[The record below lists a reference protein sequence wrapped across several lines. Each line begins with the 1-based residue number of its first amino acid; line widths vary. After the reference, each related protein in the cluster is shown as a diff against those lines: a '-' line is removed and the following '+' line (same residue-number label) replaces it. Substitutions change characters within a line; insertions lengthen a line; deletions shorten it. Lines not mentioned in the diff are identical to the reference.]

1 MLAVKFY
8 IPKPRQSLTDRP
20 ELLDRLTIGAERCV
34 TLLSAPAGFGKST
47 LLSTWIEGQTRGS
60 VTQAKADI
68 FCWLSLDP
76 LDNQAARF
84 WSYFVAA
91 IQSGLHKRPL
101 ERVAITGLQLD
112 PLLEALQS
120 ASPPSIPALL
130 DELINTISESPT
142 RVLLVL
148 DDYHVIQASDIHEQ
162 IAYLLDHQ
170 PPNLHLVISTRA
182 DPPLPIARLRA
193 RGQLSEFRVADLR
206 FSVSEAG
213 SFFKNATD
221 FALAGEEI
229 TAIQT
234 STEGWIAGLQMAALA
249 LQALLNQAS
258 ALTDKAKQ
266 DKIKELVFSF
276 SGKHLY
282 VLDYLTDEVFN
293 HQSEAV
299 KTFLLKTSI
308 LERMSAGLCA
318 AVLRD
323 EAENQDTSPG
333 GECAALTDTKA
344 ILDYLEKS
352 NLFLVGLDQER
363 HWFRYH
369 HLFADL
375 LRARLGQTW
384 PALLP
389 ELHRKASHWYEHNDL
404 AEEAIAHA
412 LAATDWDGAA
422 RLMEIYVSAYLERGL
437 LAVVLRWIETLPN
450 AVLQN
455 RLVLCAQV
463 AWALAHA
470 GQFQRVPPLLD
481 AIETTLAA
489 WQEPPNE
496 NNAVFPTQQDW
507 LRVRGTVAG
516 LRAFGKILAG
526 KPQQALQLG
535 KNALEANPGF
545 EPREL
550 AWLNW
555 LCGYAYR
562 SMGELD
568 EAISFHEIALEFS
581 RKAHPIWE
589 EMSTE
594 LGIAYRFRG
603 KLTQAV
609 AVFRDALLQAEQQ
622 GAHNKGS
629 LSRVEACLSAA
640 LCDQNHLEEALQHAQ
655 KGIFYLQWWPSH
667 NHITTAYIY
676 LGQVLLGMGRLD
688 ESAEAI
694 RRAEQEQ
701 HKGQVLPTVLQL
713 VEKISI
719 QLWIRCGDWQ
729 SLVHWLSMQETT
741 LPDFDPET
749 GLFDEYEGMHQISL
763 ARVWIAIGRKESDPH
778 RLQQAFHRLSQLE
791 AAAKRSHWVHAL
803 IEIHLLQALALHEME
818 KNAVKCSGNAQDY
831 LTYSLELGLP
841 AGYVRIYLQEGGVVA
856 EMLQTWLKSPPS
868 RPNPAGL
875 KPNRV
880 KNLLDQFGPD
890 HLAEG
895 TRASR
900 DWIEPLTGRER
911 EVLQLLALGLSNQEI
926 AERMVVSQGTVK
938 THVHNLIGKLGAQ
951 SRTHVLARA
960 KELDLL

>member
-1 MLAVKFY
+1 MLTVKFY
-8 IPKPRQSLTDRP
+8 IPKPRHFLTDRP
-20 ELLDRLTIGAERCV
+20 DLLDRLTIGVERCV

-47 LLSTWIEGQTRGS
+47 LLSTWMAGQMRGS

-91 IQSGLHKRPL
+91 IQSGIQKRPL
-101 ERVAITGLQLD
+101 ERGSTTDLQLS
-112 PLLEALQS
+112 PLLEILQS
-120 ASPPSIPALL
+120 APPSSIPALL
-130 DELINTISESPT
+130 DELINTISESST

-148 DDYHVIQASDIHEQ
+148 DDYHVIQASEIHEQ
-162 IAYLLDHQ
+162 MAYLLDHQ
-170 PPNLHLVISTRA
+170 PPNLHLILSTRA

-206 FSVSEAG
+206 FTTSETEK
-213 SFFKNATD
+213 FFKNATD
-221 FALAGEEI
+221 FTVTGEDI
-229 TAIQT
+229 TAIQIN
-234 STEGWIAGLQMAALA
+234 TEGWIAGLQMAALA
-249 LQALLNQAS
+249 LQAVLSEAS
-258 ALTDKAKQ
+258 ALDDKTKQ
-266 DKIKELVFSF
+266 DRIKEFVFSF

-293 HQSEAV
+293 HQSETV
-299 KTFLLKTSI
+299 KMFLLKTSI
-308 LERMSAGLCA
+308 LERMNAGLCA

-323 EAENQDTSPG
+323 EADKHEVSPG
-333 GECAALTDTKA
+333 GECAAFAQTKA

-363 HWFRYH
+363 QWFRYH

-389 ELHRKASHWYEHNDL
+389 ELHRRASRWYEQNDL

-412 LAATDWDGAA
+412 LSATDWDEAA
-422 RLMEIYVSAYLERGL
+422 RLMEIYVTAYLERGQ

-450 AVLQN
+450 PVLQT
-455 RLVLCAQV
+455 RPVLCAQV

-481 AIETTLAA
+481 ALETSLAA
-489 WQEPPNE
+489 WEKPPTE
-496 NNAVFPTQQDW
+496 NNAVFPSQQDW

-568 EAISFHEIALEFS
+568 EAIRFHEIALEIS
-581 RKAHPIWE
+581 RKADTIWE
-589 EMSTE
+589 EMATE

-609 AVFRDALLQAEQQ
+609 AVFRNALSQAEQQ
-622 GAHNKGS
+622 GARNQGN

-676 LGQVLLGMGRLD
+676 LGQVLLGLGRLD
-688 ESAEAI
+688 EAAEAI
-694 RRAEQEQ
+694 QRAEQEQ

-719 QLWIRCGDWQ
+719 QLWIRRGDWR
-729 SLVHWLSMQETT
+729 SLEHWLATQATT
-741 LPDFDPET
+741 LPDFYPET
-749 GLFDEYEGMHQISL
+749 GLFDEYEGLHRITL
-763 ARVWIAIGRKESDPH
+763 ARAWIASGKKEAAPQ
-778 RLQQAFHRLSQLE
+778 RLEQAFHLLSQLE
-791 AAAKRSHWVHAL
+791 ILAKRSHWVHAL
-803 IEIHLLQALALHEME
+803 IEIHLLQAMALHEMGE
-818 KNAVKCSGNAQDY
+818 NGKAQDF
-831 LTYSLELGLP
+831 LTHSLELGLP
-841 AGYVRIYLQEGGVVA
+841 AGYVRIYLQEGEVVA
-856 EMLQTWLKSPPS
+856 EMLQTWLKSPTS
-868 RPNPAGL
+868 RSGSTSL
-875 KPNRV
+875 KPSRV
-880 KNLLDQFGPD
+880 KNLLDQFAPD
-890 HLAEG
+890 QSSEG
-895 TRASR
+895 ARTSK